1 MGSYACACKAGYS
14 GDGRTC
20 TGEPA
25 PAVLMTVTVHLL
37 LVPTQWDPLV
47 VHVIILPAEMAEL
60 AIYLQ
65 TLLKKLSNA
74 YRLLFIFS
82 SVPECQNY
90 GSFNDGTRRT
100 SYNSY
105 YYYCDSG
112 LGPGWFRFQG
122 SSGTRMATSCTSY
135 LRCGTHCSGWL
146 YGGHPSVTDGQAT
159 RTVYFN

>member
-1 MGSYACACKAGYS
+1 MP
-14 GDGRTC
+14 D
-20 TGEPA
+20 
-25 PAVLMTVTVHLL
+25 
-37 LVPTQWDPLV
+37 
-47 VHVIILPAEMAEL
+47 
-60 AIYLQ
+60 
-65 TLLKKLSNA
+65 
-74 YRLLFIFS
+74 RLLFIFS

-159 RTVYFN
+159 RTVYFNCGSCYTYSTSIKVRACGSYYVYYLSGTGGRCYLRYCGTN